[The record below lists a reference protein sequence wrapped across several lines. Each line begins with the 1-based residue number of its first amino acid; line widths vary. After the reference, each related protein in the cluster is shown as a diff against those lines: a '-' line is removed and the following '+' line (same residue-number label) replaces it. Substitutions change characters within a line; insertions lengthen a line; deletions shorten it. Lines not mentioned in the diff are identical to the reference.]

1 MNIAS
6 SKASNFTSA
15 ATAQLPSLADVHVAV
30 VGLGYVGLPVAA
42 FIGPHFP
49 VVGFDVSH
57 KRVAELHRAWDR
69 ANQISE
75 AELATANVEFTSDS
89 SLLGKC
95 NFYIVAVPTPIDQ
108 AKRPD
113 MTALK
118 SASSVVGSVLQPGN
132 VVVYESTVYPGATEE
147 ICVPILEEKS
157 GLKFNIDFSVG
168 YSPERINPADPERR
182 LPNIV
187 KITSG
192 SNPAA
197 ADLIDKVYSKAV
209 TAGTHKVSSIRVAE
223 AAKVIENVQR
233 DVNIALVN
241 ELAMLFKSLSLDTQE
256 VLEAAGTKWN
266 FHRYTPGLVGGHCI
280 GVDPYYLTHKA
291 QSVGFHPDMI
301 LAGRRTNDNMPVFVA
316 QDVLKGM
323 LQRRMKVDGAKL
335 LVLGFTFKEN
345 CPDIRN
351 TKVAELIKH
360 LQEFAIDVTTYDP
373 FVDPDEARHEYGL
386 EILNKLPQGLFDVI
400 VYAVN
405 HSQIKSD
412 AAKIVSTLLRP
423 AGFVYDLKSALP
435 SGISHARL

>member
-1 MNIAS
+1 MDITGCNVS
-6 SKASNFTSA
+6 EMVG
-15 ATAQLPSLADVHVAV
+15 ATTTRLPSLDNLRIAV

-42 FIGPHFP
+42 FIGQHFP
-49 VVGFDVSH
+49 VIGFDVNH
-57 KRVAELHRAWDR
+57 KRVAELSRGLDH
-69 ANQISE
+69 ANQVSK
-75 AELATANVEFTSDS
+75 AELSSANVKFTSDS
-89 SLLGKC
+89 SALNKC

-113 MTALK
+113 MAALK
-118 SASSVVGSVLQPGN
+118 SASSIVGSVLQPGN

-157 GLKFNIDFSVG
+157 GLKLNIDFSVG

-197 ADLIDKVYSKAV
+197 ADLIDKVYAKAV
-209 TAGTHKVSSIRVAE
+209 TAGTYKASSIRVAE

-241 ELAMLFKSLSLDTQE
+241 ELAMLFKSLGLDTQE

-301 LAGRRTNDNMPVFVA
+301 LAGRRTNDNMPMFVA
-316 QDVLKGM
+316 QDILKGM
-323 LQRRMKVDGAKL
+323 LQRRMKIDGAKL
-335 LVLGFTFKEN
+335 VVLGFTFKEN

-360 LQEFAIDVTTYDP
+360 LKEFAIEVTAYDP
-373 FVDPDEARHEYGL
+373 LADRDEARHEYGL
-386 EILNKLPQGLFDVI
+386 EILNELPQGPFDAI

-405 HSQIKSD
+405 HDQIKSN
-412 AAKIVSTLLRP
+412 AAKLISTLLRP
-423 AGFVYDLKSALP
+423 GGFVYDIKSVLP
-435 SGISHARL
+435 PHISHARL